1 MYCTMYMLHV
11 YIYVQVE
18 EQGGVLDRDMG
29 NYVLEDTRLS
39 TLQKKLTKELFIL
52 IFSFWGL
59 YKPFKIKTFFSQKK
73 KEFYLLFSPLYN
85 VRGRTVLRIR
95 VYIHWIR
102 NIANTNYTYYIY
114 YTIFI
119 LAKYEKVSGDEKLIF
134 SFSI

>member
-1 MYCTMYMLHV
+1 ML
-11 YIYVQVE
+11 ILIQVE

-73 KEFYLLFSPLYN
+73 KNSTYFFLHCTMC
-85 VRGRTVLRIR
+85 V
-95 VYIHWIR
+95 VYISES
-102 NIANTNYTYYIY
+102 
-114 YTIFI
+114 IFI
-119 LAKYEKVSGDEKLIF
+119 GSVT
-134 SFSI
+134 